1 MSKVPRVIARRL
13 LGYVLT
19 PASFV
24 AFLRAYARH
33 QRDRHDA

>member
-1 MSKVPRVIARRL
+1 MGKVPRVIARRL

-24 AFLRAYARH
+24 AFLLAFARH
-33 QRDRHDA
+33 QRERHDA